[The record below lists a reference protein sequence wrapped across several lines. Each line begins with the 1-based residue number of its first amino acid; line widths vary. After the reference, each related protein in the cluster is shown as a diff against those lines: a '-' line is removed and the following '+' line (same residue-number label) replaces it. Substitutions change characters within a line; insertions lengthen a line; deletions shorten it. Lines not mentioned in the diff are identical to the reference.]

1 MTAAD
6 PRPSPSHPD
15 LVRLYGRQ
23 AQAEGYALRDFLSRS
38 VVEFEWV
45 ELTSHGQA
53 RTLAIVDGLDDPRLP
68 VCVMP
73 DGARLESATVEA
85 VAARLGWIAAPRRTE
100 YDVSIYGAGPA
111 GLSAAVYAASE
122 GLRTI
127 LVERQAVGGQAG
139 TSSLIENFLGFP
151 GGIGGADFAER
162 ARQQAVS
169 FGAEILLI
177 REGIKAEFR
186 DGKIHVDLADGSKLS
201 ARSNVCATGV
211 EYRRLGVPDEERFVD
226 AGIYYGAAL
235 SEAPLC
241 ASEEVVVVGGGN
253 SAGQAAMHLSVYANH
268 VTLLVRGEQ
277 LAASMSDYLL
287 SRLEKTPNVTIATQR
302 QIVALHGD
310 DCLQEVVILDRATGE
325 DSIKQTRRVF
335 VLIGGQPNTEW
346 ARDTDIVRDP
356 AGYLI
361 TGPDLLDRGTVPAVW
376 TADRQ
381 PLYLETSVPGSFAA
395 GDVRRGS
402 VKRVASAVGEG
413 AMAIQF
419 VHRHL
424 EAL

>member
-1 MTAAD
+1 MIATE
-6 PRPSPSHPD
+6 PRTSRSHPD
-15 LVRLYGRQ
+15 LVRLYGRA

-45 ELTSHGQA
+45 ELASHDQA
-53 RTLAIVDGLDDPRLP
+53 RSLAFVDGLGDPRLP

-73 DGARLESATVEA
+73 DGARLEHATVEA
-85 VAARLGWIAAPRRTE
+85 VAARLGWIAAPRQTE

-162 ARQQAVS
+162 ARQQAVA
-169 FGAEILLI
+169 FGVEILLI

-186 DGKIHVDLADGSKLS
+186 QGKIHVDLADGSKLV

-211 EYRRLGVPDEERFVD
+211 EYRRLVVPHEERFVG

-235 SEAPLC
+235 SEARLC
-241 ASEEVVVVGGGN
+241 AGEEVMVIGGGN
-253 SAGQAAMHLSVYANH
+253 SAGQAAMHLSAYASQ
-268 VTLLVRGEQ
+268 VTLLVRDEQ

-287 SRLEKTPNVTIATQR
+287 SRLETTRNVTIATQR
-302 QIVALHGD
+302 QIVALDGD
-310 DCLQEVVILDRATGE
+310 DRLERVVIRDRATGK
-325 DSIKQTRRVF
+325 DSAKETRRVF

-356 AGYLI
+356 AGYLV
-361 TGPDLLDRGTVPAVW
+361 TGPDLLDRGAIPTVW
-376 TADRQ
+376 TANRE
-381 PLYLETSVPGSFAA
+381 PMYLETSVPGSFAA

-419 VHRHL
+419 VHQHL
-424 EAL
+424 ESL